1 MEMGLRLEDG
11 EKTLMLKTNIANI
24 VEKILL
30 SILLKIAFQL
40 IIKLMDFMQIINQDK
55 LLFSLITEHMIIK
68 LILI

>member
-55 LLFSLITEHMIIK
+55 LLFGLITEHMIIK

>member
-30 SILLKIAFQL
+30 SILLKIVFQL

-55 LLFSLITEHMIIK
+55 LLFGLITEHMIIK

>member
-30 SILLKIAFQL
+30 FILLKIAFQL

-55 LLFSLITEHMIIK
+55 LLFGLITGHMIIK

>member
-11 EKTLMLKTNIANI
+11 GKIQMLKTNIANI

-30 SILLKIAFQL
+30 FILLKIAFQL

-55 LLFSLITEHMIIK
+55 LLFGLITEHMIIK